1 MSNTGSR
8 SFRAVLI
15 ASTVSLLAACD
26 LLGLLSGYAWSAT
39 LQEDT
44 ERYIATFNGPVDQH
58 SDAADTLP
66 WMGLSDPRLFD
77 ILERRILEE
86 KDSASDFG
94 RRDDRNRVARYVR
107 GLGFSGQPKYAP
119 TLRQLVGDREF
130 DRFAKAAL
138 EDLPHYEKWNPV
150 ISDRA
155 TFDPK
160 YSDDVNRVRN
170 MLLTDDLLLA
180 RLAAKRVF
188 LASREEELVDRLADA
203 LKKNYQRD
211 GDAEAVNSLGWLI
224 KSVSSAKLPR
234 HLPLLQ
240 EVAKNAPN
248 RSVQRHADD
257 AARSYSR

>member
-1 MSNTGSR
+1 MALR
-8 SFRAVLI
+8 IARLAV
-15 ASTVSLLAACD
+15 
-26 LLGLLSGYAWSAT
+26 LLGLFSGYAGSAT

-44 ERYIATFNGPVDQH
+44 ERYIAIFDGPLDLH
-58 SDAADTLP
+58 SAAADTLP

-86 KDSASDFG
+86 KDSGSGFG
-94 RRDDRNRVARYVR
+94 QREDRNRVARYVR

-119 TLRQLVGDREF
+119 TLRQLVADRGFE
-130 DRFAKAAL
+130 RFAKAAL
-138 EDLPHYEKWNPV
+138 EDLPQYQKWNPI

-160 YSDDVNRVRN
+160 YNDDVNRVRN

-188 LASREEELVDRLADA
+188 LASREEELVDRLADT
-203 LKKNYQRD
+203 LRKNYRRD
-211 GDAEAVNSLGWLI
+211 GDAETANSLSWLI
-224 KSVSSAKLPR
+224 KGVSSAKLPR
-234 HLPLLQ
+234 YLPLLE
-240 EVAKNAPN
+240 EVAQNAPN
-248 RSVQRHADD
+248 GSVRRHAHD

>member
-86 KDSASDFG
+86 KDSASGLG
-94 RRDDRNRVARYVR
+94 RRNDRNRVARYVR

>member
-1 MSNTGSR
+1 MALCIAR
-8 SFRAVLI
+8 LAV
-15 ASTVSLLAACD
+15 
-26 LLGLLSGYAWSAT
+26 LLGLFSGYAWSAT

-44 ERYIATFNGPVDQH
+44 ERYIAIFNGPIDQH
-58 SDAADTLP
+58 SATADTLP

-77 ILERRILEE
+77 ILERRILQE
-86 KDSASDFG
+86 KDSGNGFG
-94 RRDDRNRVARYVR
+94 QRDDRNRVARYVR

-119 TLRQLVGDREF
+119 TLRQLVADRGFE
-130 DRFAKAAL
+130 RFAKAAL
-138 EDLPHYEKWNPV
+138 EDLPNYEKWNPI

-188 LASREEELVDRLADA
+188 LASREEELVDRLADS
-203 LKKNYQRD
+203 LKKNYRRD
-211 GDAEAVNSLGWLI
+211 ADAETANSLGWLI
-224 KSVSSAKLPR
+224 KGVSSAKLPR
-234 HLPLLQ
+234 HLPLL
-240 EVAKNAPN
+240 EDVAQNAPSG
-248 RSVQRHADD
+248 SVRRHADE

>member
-86 KDSASDFG
+86 KDSASGFG
-94 RRDDRNRVARYVR
+94 RRNDRNRVARYVR

>member
-1 MSNTGSR
+1 MALR
-8 SFRAVLI
+8 IARLAV
-15 ASTVSLLAACD
+15 
-26 LLGLLSGYAWSAT
+26 LLGLFSGYAWSAT

-44 ERYIATFNGPVDQH
+44 ERYIAIFNGPIEQH
-58 SDAADTLP
+58 SAAADTLP
-66 WMGLSDPRLFD
+66 WMGLSDARLFD
-77 ILERRILEE
+77 ILQRRILEE
-86 KDSASDFG
+86 KDSASG
-94 RRDDRNRVARYVR
+94 QRNDRNRVARYVR

-119 TLRQLVGDREF
+119 TLRQLVGDREYE
-130 DRFAKAAL
+130 RFAKAAL
-138 EDLPHYEKWNPV
+138 EDLPQYEKWNPI

-155 TFDPK
+155 TFDAK

-188 LASREEELVDRLADA
+188 FLTSREEELVDRLADT
-203 LKKNYQRD
+203 LRKNYRRD
-211 GDAEAVNSLGWLI
+211 DGAETVNSLGWLI
-224 KSVSSAKLPR
+224 KGVSSAKLPR

-240 EVAKNAPN
+240 EVAQNAPN

>member
-1 MSNTGSR
+1 MVLR
-8 SFRAVLI
+8 IARLAV
-15 ASTVSLLAACD
+15 
-26 LLGLLSGYAWSAT
+26 LLGLFSGYAWSTT

-44 ERYIATFNGPVDQH
+44 ERYIAIFNGPIDRH

-86 KDSASDFG
+86 KDSASGVG
-94 RRDDRNRVARYVR
+94 RRNDRNRVARYVR

-119 TLRQLVGDREF
+119 MLRQLVGDREF

-138 EDLPHYEKWNPV
+138 EDLPHYEKWNPI

-155 TFDPK
+155 TFDLK
-160 YSDDVNRVRN
+160 YSDDINRVRN

-188 LASREEELVDRLADA
+188 LANREEELVDRLADT
-203 LKKNYQRD
+203 LKKNYRRD
-211 GDAEAVNSLGWLI
+211 GDSETVNSLGWLI
-224 KSVSSAKLPR
+224 KGVSHAKLPR

-240 EVAKNAPN
+240 EVAQNAPN
-248 RSVQRHADD
+248 RSVRRHADD

>member
-1 MSNTGSR
+1 MALR
-8 SFRAVLI
+8 IARLAV
-15 ASTVSLLAACD
+15 
-26 LLGLLSGYAWSAT
+26 LLGLFSGYAWSAT

-44 ERYIATFNGPVDQH
+44 ERYIATFNGPVDLH
-58 SDAADTLP
+58 SNAADTLP
-66 WMGLSDPRLFD
+66 WMGLSDPGLFD

-86 KDSASDFG
+86 KDGASGFG

-107 GLGFSGQPKYAP
+107 GLGFSGQPKYAQ
-119 TLRQLVGDREF
+119 TLRQLVGEREF

-138 EDLPHYEKWNPV
+138 EDLPHYEKWNPI

-188 LASREEELVDRLADA
+188 LASREDELVDRLADA

-224 KSVSSAKLPR
+224 KGVSSAKLPR

-240 EVAKNAPN
+240 EVARNAPN